1 MRPAYR
7 YAKGARQQ
15 RIVDALTSVPT
26 LRLNE
31 LVETLG
37 VSSETIRRD
46 LRELHERGLINR
58 TYGGAVRLFHSE
70 PSLAERMR
78 LMTAE
83 REAIAAAV
91 SASVQ
96 PNEVLLIGGG
106 ATTLH
111 VARRLARDH
120 RNLTVVTHALDIVG
134 VLGANGGITVIS
146 TPGQYDAREALLV
159 GHEAVA
165 FLRSFAAHR
174 AILGATGITEE
185 GMSNAEVNAAAVYTT
200 MMACAMRTTVVA
212 DHSKFGLRALKL
224 YGTWGRAV
232 ELVCDS
238 PPPAEIA
245 DGIARAGGVVSL
257 AGPEPGTAGEAGE
270 DSAGLVPHGAAP
282 Q

>member
-1 MRPAYR
+1 MKAAYR

-15 RIVDALTSVPT
+15 RIVDALTAVPT

-46 LRELHERGLINR
+46 LRELDERGLISR
-58 TYGGAVRLFHSE
+58 TYGGAVRLFHTE

-78 LMTAE
+78 MMTEE

-120 RNLTVVTHALDIVG
+120 RALTVVTHALDIVG
-134 VLGANGGITVIS
+134 VLGGNAGITVIC

-159 GHEAVA
+159 GHETVA

-174 AILGATGITEE
+174 AILGATGITED
-185 GMSNAEVNAAAVYTT
+185 GMSNAEVNAAAVYTA
-200 MMACAMRTTVVA
+200 MMACAVRTTVVA
-212 DHSKFGLRALKL
+212 DHGKFGMRALKL
-224 YGTWGRAV
+224 YGSWGRMV
-232 ELVCDS
+232 ELVCDR
-238 PPPAEIA
+238 PPPEAIA
-245 DGIARAGGVVSL
+245 SGIARAGGGVVVAEGAL
-257 AGPEPGTAGEAGE
+257 EA
-270 DSAGLVPHGAAP
+270 AGLR
-282 Q
+282 